1 MLQTEAAKSILSA
14 ECISAVE
21 KFQVVMKEKQKY
33 IAHHVRLGVSLTCH
47 AATTSP
53 VESMNS
59 NIKGS
64 MGCFSNTNTRTSLF
78 KNGKRKQS
86 TYHQF

>member
-1 MLQTEAAKSILSA
+1 MLQTEAAKSILSV

-21 KFQVVMKEKQKY
+21 KIQVVIKEKQKY
-33 IAHHVRLGVSLTCH
+33 VAHHFGLGFSLIEH

-64 MGCFSNTNTRTSLF
+64 MGCS
-78 KNGKRKQS
+78 
-86 TYHQF
+86 